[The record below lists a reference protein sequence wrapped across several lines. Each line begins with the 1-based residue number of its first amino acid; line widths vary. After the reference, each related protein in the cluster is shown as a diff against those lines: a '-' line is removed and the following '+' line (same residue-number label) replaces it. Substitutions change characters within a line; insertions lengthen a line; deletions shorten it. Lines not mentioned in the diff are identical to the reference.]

1 MAIDLVCGMIV
12 DEKSAPA
19 KATYGGADYYFCSVY
34 CKEAFEKEPQRFIEG
49 TKEWGE
55 AIDPVCGMTVE
66 IPHAAAMSVYGD
78 QFIYFCNKAC
88 KEKFDASP
96 EKFMKPEE
104 EGEIEPGTVVPR
116 EGLKKIEIPITG
128 ISCASCVAK
137 IEKGLSKMSGIVD
150 AKVNFATEK
159 ATISFDPS
167 RAHMGDFVAT
177 IKDLGYEAGIEKVT
191 LPIYGMSCAS
201 CVKKVEDAL
210 NGLEG
215 VVRASVNF
223 ATEQATVQYIPGAV
237 SLADFREAIK
247 DAGYEIL
254 EAERVGKEDIVDRE
268 KAAREAEYRKLK
280 RKFVTGLALVIPVFL
295 LGHWWLLGLSKVLD
309 LSREVNFYLQL
320 IFQTP
325 IQFWVGWQF
334 YVGAWKTAKHK
345 SADMNTL
352 IAVGTT
358 AAYLYSVL
366 ATFFPWL
373 FAAKGLVAEAYF
385 DTAGAIIVLI
395 LLGRLLEARAKG
407 QTSEA
412 IKKLIGLQAKT
423 ARVVREGGE
432 MDIPVEEVKIG
443 DLVVVRPGEKVPVDG
458 LVREG
463 YSSIDESMVT
473 GESIPVEK
481 RTGDEVIGATINKM
495 GNFTFEATK
504 VGKDT
509 VLAQII
515 KMVEEAQGSKPP
527 IARLAD
533 IIASYFV
540 PAVIGIAI
548 ITFMVWYL
556 FGPTPALTYAMLNFV
571 AVLIIA
577 CPCALG
583 LATPTSIMVGTGK
596 GAENGVLIRG
606 GEALETAHKL
616 NAVVMDKTGT
626 LTRGEPSVTDLLE
639 SKGYKKKDILRYA
652 ASAEKGSEHPLGEA
666 IVNRAKEENIPLIKP
681 ENFNAIA
688 GHGIEA
694 TIDGRPLLMGNA
706 KLMRD
711 RGIPLDELEE
721 KAEEL
726 SNEGKTPMFVVIDG
740 NPAGII
746 AVADTLKA
754 NSKEAVEALHGMGIE
769 VIMITGD
776 NRRTADAIARQIGVD
791 RVLAEVLPEVKA
803 DEVRKLQAEGKKVAM
818 VGDGINDAPALAQ
831 ADVGIAIGTGTDVAM
846 ESADITLIS
855 GDLRG
860 VVTAIALSRATMRNI
875 KQNLFWAFTY
885 NTILIPVAAG
895 VLFPFF
901 GILLK
906 PIFAAAAMS
915 LSSVTVVSNALR
927 LRRFKSSV
935 ISPGER
941 RTMTENYAKEVKAM
955 VKDPVCGMDV
965 KEEEAAA
972 RYEYKGTTYYFC
984 AVGCKER
991 FAQDPERYLKE
1002 D

>member
-19 KATYGGADYYFCSVY
+19 KATYGGADYYFCAVY
-34 CKEAFEKEPQRFIEG
+34 CKEAFEKEPQRFIQG
-49 TKEWGE
+49 TKQWGE

-66 IPHAAAMSVYGD
+66 IPHAAAMSVYKD
-78 QFIYFCNKAC
+78 KFIYFCNVAC
-88 KEKFDASP
+88 KEKFDTSP
-96 EKFMKPEE
+96 EKFLEAGEEKEEKPAA
-104 EGEIEPGTVVPR
+104 VVSKK
-116 EGLKKIEIPITG
+116 GLKRVELPITG
-128 ISCASCVAK
+128 MSCASCVAK

-150 AKVNFATEK
+150 AKVNFATER
-159 ATISFDPS
+159 ASVTFDPS
-167 RAHMGDFVAT
+167 RVHMGDFVAT
-177 IKDLGYEAGIEKVT
+177 IRDLGYEAGMEKVT
-191 LPIYGMSCAS
+191 LPIHGMSCAS

-223 ATEQATVQYIPGAV
+223 ATERATVQYVPGAI
-237 SLADFREAIK
+237 SLGDFKRAVK
-247 DAGYEIL
+247 DAGYEVL
-254 EAERVGKEDIVDRE
+254 EAERVGTEDIVDRE
-268 KAAREAEYRKLK
+268 KVAREAEYRKLK
-280 RKFVTGLALVIPVFL
+280 RKFITGLALVIPVFL
-295 LGHWWLLGLSKVLD
+295 LGHWWLLGLSKVFD

-334 YVGAWKTAKHK
+334 YVGAWKTAKHR

-352 IAVGTT
+352 IAVGTS

-373 FAAKGLVAEAYF
+373 FVAKGLMAEVYF

-423 ARVVREGGE
+423 ARVVRDGQE

-458 LVREG
+458 VIREG
-463 YSSIDESMVT
+463 YSSVDESMVT

-481 RTGDEVIGATINKM
+481 KAGDEVIGATINKT
-495 GNFTFEATK
+495 GTFTFEATK

-509 VLAQII
+509 MLAQII

-533 IIASYFV
+533 VIASYFV

-548 ITFMVWYL
+548 ITFIVWYF
-556 FGPTPALTYAMLNFV
+556 FGPAPALTYAVLNFV

-596 GAENGVLIRG
+596 GAESGILIRG

-616 NAVVMDKTGT
+616 NVIVMDKTGT
-626 LTRGEPSVTDLLE
+626 LTKGEPSVTDIVE
-639 SKGYKKKDILRYA
+639 SHGYKKEDLLRYA

-666 IVNRAKEENIPLIKP
+666 IVNRAKEQNIPLINP
-681 ENFNAIA
+681 QNFKAIA

-694 TIDGRPLLMGNA
+694 SIDGRSLIMGNL

-711 RGIPLDELEE
+711 RGIPLDGLEE

-726 SNEGKTPMFVVIDG
+726 SNQGKTPMFVAIDR

-746 AVADTLKA
+746 AVADTLKE
-754 NSKEAVEALHGMGIE
+754 NSKEAVDALHRMGIE
-769 VIMITGD
+769 VAMMTGD
-776 NRRTADAIARQIGVD
+776 NRRTADAIAKQIGID
-791 RVLAEVLPEVKA
+791 RVLAEVLPDVKA
-803 DEVRKLQAEGKKVAM
+803 DEVKKLQAEGKKVGM

-846 ESADITLIS
+846 ESSDITLIS

-860 VVTAIALSRATMRNI
+860 VVTAIALSRATIRNI
-875 KQNLFWAFTY
+875 KQNLFWAFAY

-901 GILLK
+901 GILLN
-906 PIFAAAAMS
+906 PIFAAAAMGF
-915 LSSVTVVSNALR
+915 SSVTVVSNALR
-927 LRRFKSSV
+927 LRRFKPPV
-935 ISPGER
+935 I
-941 RTMTENYAKEVKAM
+941 
-955 VKDPVCGMDV
+955 
-965 KEEEAAA
+965 AA
-972 RYEYKGTTYYFC
+972 
-984 AVGCKER
+984 
-991 FAQDPERYLKE
+991 
-1002 D
+1002 

>member
-19 KATYGGADYYFCSVY
+19 KTTYGGTDYYFCASY
-34 CKEAFEKEPQRFIEG
+34 CREAFDRKPQKFIQG
-49 TKEWGE
+49 TKQWGE
-55 AIDPVCGMTVE
+55 AIDPVCGMTLE
-66 IPHAAAMSVYGD
+66 IPHAAAMSVYKG
-78 QFIYFCNKAC
+78 QLTYFCNVAC

-96 EKFMKPEE
+96 EKFLKAQEEKEEAKKPAAALH
-104 EGEIEPGTVVPR
+104 G
-116 EGLKKIEIPITG
+116 EGLKKAELPITG
-128 ISCASCVAK
+128 MSCASCVAK

-150 AKVNFATEK
+150 AKVNFATER
-159 ATISFDPS
+159 ATITFDPS
-167 RAHMGDFVAT
+167 RVHMGDFVAT
-177 IKDLGYEAGIEKVT
+177 IRDLGYEAGMEKVT
-191 LPIYGMSCAS
+191 LPINGMSCAS

-223 ATEQATVQYIPGAV
+223 ATERATVQSIPGAV
-237 SLADFREAIK
+237 SMGDFKRAVK

-254 EAERVGKEDIVDRE
+254 EMERVGKEDIVDRE
-268 KAAREAEYRKLK
+268 KAAREAEYGKLK
-280 RKFVTGLALVIPVFL
+280 RKFITGVILVSPIFL
-295 LGHWWLLGLSKVLD
+295 LAYWKTLGLSNLYD
-309 LSREVNFYLQL
+309 LSRGVNFYLQL

-345 SADMNTL
+345 STDMNTL
-352 IAVGTT
+352 IAVGTS
-358 AAYLYSVL
+358 AAYVYSVL
-366 ATFFPWL
+366 ATFLPWL
-373 FAAKGLVAEAYF
+373 FAAKGLMAEVYF

-395 LLGRLLEARAKG
+395 LLGRLLEARARG

-423 ARVVREGGE
+423 ARVMRDDQE
-432 MDIPVEEVKIG
+432 MDIPVEEVGIG

-458 LVREG
+458 IVREG
-463 YSSIDESMVT
+463 HSSVDESMIT

-481 RTGDEVIGATINKM
+481 KTGDEVIGATINKT
-495 GNFTFEATK
+495 GTFTFEATK

-509 VLAQII
+509 MLSQIV

-548 ITFMVWYL
+548 ITFIVWYF
-556 FGPTPALTYAMLNFV
+556 FGPVPALTYAVLNFV

-616 NAVVMDKTGT
+616 TAIVMDKTGT
-626 LTRGEPSVTDLLE
+626 LTKGEPSVTDIVE
-639 SKGYKKKDILRYA
+639 SDGYKKEDVLRYA

-666 IVNRAKEENIPLIKP
+666 IVNRAKEENIPLITP

-694 TIDGRPLLMGNA
+694 TIDGRSLLLGNA
-706 KLMRD
+706 KLMKD
-711 RGIPLDELEE
+711 RGILLDGLEK

-726 SNEGKTPMFVVIDG
+726 SNQGKTPMFVAIDQ

-746 AVADTLKA
+746 AVADTLKE
-754 NSKEAVEALHGMGIE
+754 NSKEAVEALHRMGIE
-769 VIMITGD
+769 VAMLTGD
-776 NRRTADAIARQIGVD
+776 NQRTAKAIARQIGID
-791 RVLAEVLPEVKA
+791 RVLSEVLPEVKA
-803 DEVRKLQAEGKKVAM
+803 DEVKKLQGEGKKVAM

-860 VVTAIALSRATMRNI
+860 VVTAIALSKATLRNI
-875 KQNLFWAFTY
+875 KQNLFWAFAY
-885 NTILIPVAAG
+885 NTTLIPVAAG

-901 GILLK
+901 GILLN
-906 PIFAAAAMS
+906 PIFAAAAMG

-927 LRRFKSSV
+927 LRRFNPPV
-935 ISPGER
+935 ITG
-941 RTMTENYAKEVKAM
+941 
-955 VKDPVCGMDV
+955 
-965 KEEEAAA
+965 
-972 RYEYKGTTYYFC
+972 
-984 AVGCKER
+984 
-991 FAQDPERYLKE
+991 
-1002 D
+1002 